1 MPRPP
6 RGFRSLLGERK
17 WARLLEQ
24 GLDRVHGPR
33 VSLLRQGEP
42 GTTVLAVVSGR
53 VKVFGTERNGGRVLL
68 ALRGAGDLLGEL
80 SARSTSPRTAT
91 VETIDRCTVRMMSAD
106 RFNTFLQEHDGEA
119 ALTDYSIA
127 KLSQTVPYQVE
138 MVHFSPERKIARL
151 LLEVVALAD
160 EASSDPERVPFSQ
173 QEVADSLGMAR
184 STVAHYVRRLK
195 ACGALRTG
203 PRLSVADPDHL
214 KAIAGL

>member
-1 MPRPP
+1 M
-6 RGFRSLLGERK
+6 
-17 WARLLEQ
+17 
-24 GLDRVHGPR
+24 
-33 VSLLRQGEP
+33 
-42 GTTVLAVVSGR
+42 LAVVSGR
-53 VKVFGTERNGGRVLL
+53 VKVYGTEQNGGRVLL
-68 ALRGAGDLLGEL
+68 ALRGAGDLLGEIA
-80 SARSTSPRTAT
+80 ARSASPRTAT
-91 VETIDRCTVRMMSAD
+91 VETIDRCTVRMLSAD

-138 MVHFSPERKIARL
+138 LVHFSPERKIARL

-160 EASSDPERVPFSQ
+160 EASPDPERVPFSQ

-195 ACGALRTG
+195 ACGALRAG
-203 PRLSVADPDHL
+203 PRLSVADSDHL